1 MPAYNDPS
9 TIPFGSQVLTING
22 TTFVAENIGFSQPS
36 TTVERRDEDGDPSGQ
51 VTVAGFDNGTATLQL
66 ATTSTVPP
74 TIGALFTLTRN
85 GGATVACYISEV
97 GEPQDQ
103 LDIRKLNVSF
113 RRRYGS

>member
-1 MPAYNDPS
+1 MPAYSDPS
-9 TIPFGSQVLTING
+9 TIPFGAQVITSQGV
-22 TTFVAENIGFSQPS
+22 TFVAESISFSQPS

-51 VTVAGFDNGTATLQL
+51 VTVAGFDNGTMVLQL

-74 TIGALFTLTRN
+74 TIGATFTLTRN
-85 GGATVACYISEV
+85 GGATIGCYFSEI

-113 RRRYGS
+113 RRRYAS